1 MTSISVASVLQSV
14 VIFAFIFTMSHF
26 SSETEY
32 AEYRRTFYIVDF
44 TTALSLF
51 GLGTLMLRKPIKAL
65 YTDIIPMVLI
75 INSIQIVTVSVFVF
89 IQHLTFL
96 RYLEIVL
103 FIFLNTLYHLSVS
116 VIVLKTERKLY
127 FRCTSSCFLITML
140 LMITLVHF
148 DILNYRNAYLT
159 RLLILAVYIIPF
171 LLHVGNRLWKIR
183 MPSMGHTF
191 ALLKEAAPIGLGVLL
206 GSCTQYIDKFI
217 ASMMDA
223 HQLTVYANASA
234 DIPFVGQAISTMSIF
249 FVPII
254 HTCYMNKDIKGAC
267 SNLSNLFIYGW
278 YIGVTV
284 FTMLFC
290 NAEFV
295 VDLLYS
301 NRYAE
306 SVILFR
312 VFCFA
317 YLFRI
322 VTYTQVIVALELET
336 IIIRRMIIEMVLQLV
351 LSFILLKLLGTF
363 GLALSVILVLALWSV
378 PYNVLYF
385 RKRLSCRIL
394 EILPLKQMSLFFLKA
409 FVPCMSA
416 VMLMNQFGI
425 HRLVILV
432 TSLLLYILVNHK
444 ELLYIIR
451 KTR

>member
-32 AEYRRTFYIVDF
+32 AEYRRTFYVVDF

-65 YTDIIPMVLI
+65 YNDIVPMVLI
-75 INSIQIVTVSVFVF
+75 INFIQIVTVTVFVF
-89 IQHLTFL
+89 IQHLTLL

-103 FIFLNTLYHLSVS
+103 FIFFNTLYHLSIS
-116 VIVLKTERKLY
+116 VIVLKNERRLY
-127 FRCTSSCFLITML
+127 FRCTSTCFFSTTLLLITF
-140 LMITLVHF
+140 VHF
-148 DILNYRNAYLT
+148 DLLNYRSAYLI
-159 RLLILAVYIIPF
+159 RLLILAFYIIPF
-171 LLHVGNRLWKIR
+171 LLYVGNRLWKIR
-183 MPSMGHTF
+183 MPSMGHTLE
-191 ALLKEAAPIGLGVLL
+191 LLKEAAPIGLGVLL

-223 HQLTVYANASA
+223 HQLAVYANASA
-234 DIPFVGQAISTMSIF
+234 DIPFVGQAISTMSVF

-254 HTCYMNKDIKGAC
+254 HMCYLKKDIKGAC

-278 YIGVTV
+278 YIGVSV

-295 VDLLYS
+295 VDILYS
-301 NRYAE
+301 SRYAE

-322 VTYTQVIVALELET
+322 VTYTQVIVALELEK
-336 IIIRRMIIEMVLQLV
+336 IIIKRMMIEMVLQLV
-351 LSFILLKLLGTF
+351 LSFILLKLFGTF
-363 GLALSVILVLALWSV
+363 GLALSVILVLTLWSV
-378 PYNVLYF
+378 PYNVLNF
-385 RKRLSCRIL
+385 RKRLSCHIL
-394 EILPLKQMSLFFLKA
+394 DILPVKQMTLFFLKA
-409 FVPCMSA
+409 FIPCLGL
-416 VMLMNQFGI
+416 VMLMNQFVI
-425 HRLVILV
+425 NRLFVFVASLILY
-432 TSLLLYILVNHK
+432 TLLNYK
-444 ELLYIIR
+444 EILYIIR